1 MAWEEEKRGW
11 CWGAPCQSCRGQKSG
26 QAPDS
31 VSGLRQSRVI
41 PLPGAEDSAWG
52 EAGNPWDRRREAGL
66 GNRHL
71 LHGVGQRVDPT
82 VFSALSPAERPWL

>member
-1 MAWEEEKRGW
+1 MAWEEEERGW
-11 CWGAPCQSCRGQKSG
+11 SWGAPCQGCRGQKGG

-31 VSGLRQSRVI
+31 VSGLRHSRVI
-41 PLPGAEDSAWG
+41 PLPGAEDSVGG
-52 EAGNPWDRRREAGL
+52 EAGNLWDRRREACL

-82 VFSALSPAERPWL
+82 VFSARSLAERPWL